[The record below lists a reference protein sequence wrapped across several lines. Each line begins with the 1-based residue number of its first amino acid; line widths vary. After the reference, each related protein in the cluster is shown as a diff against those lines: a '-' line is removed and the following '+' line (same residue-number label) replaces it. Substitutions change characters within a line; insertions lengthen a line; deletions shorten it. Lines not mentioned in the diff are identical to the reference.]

1 MTTDPAATTDP
12 ALRIPPAI
20 RARLHGIEAELR
32 PTPQRVPL
40 AGGRPALY
48 VVDARIG
55 ARVRPRSVRRSRPI
69 LSLRFGAVAGVV
81 SLVTLATIMG
91 LTATGGGMPSSAG
104 PSGSTSTPPAAVGST
119 TPSGGPTGSG
129 VLGAPGSL
137 SPGRPVPAPG
147 TAPLGYPSL
156 VDIQV
161 IRVAEQARRAASNLL
176 RSDCVAKESGIDP
189 LIVKKLMTTALA
201 RKLDHGWV
209 DADHQMLIARDSID
223 AAQAFGGTILVESAE
238 ETWVIARDDTG
249 VLAIQLD
256 DAPTTADR
264 RAWWPALVLRPV
276 ACR

>member
-1 MTTDPAATTDP
+1 MTTDP

-69 LSLRFGAVAGVV
+69 LSLRFGALAGVV

-91 LTATGGGMPSSAG
+91 LTATGGGMPSAAG
-104 PSGSTSTPPAAVGST
+104 PSDSGSAQPVAAGST

-129 VLGAPGSL
+129 ALGAPGSFL
-137 SPGRPVPAPG
+137 PGPVLPPG
-147 TAPLGYPSL
+147 TPPLGYPSL

-176 RSDCVAKESGIDP
+176 RSDCVAKEPGIDP
-189 LIVKKLMTTALA
+189 LIVKKLVGTALV
-201 RKLDHGWV
+201 RKIDHGWV
-209 DADHQMLIARDSID
+209 DGDHQMLIARDSID
-223 AAQAFGGTILVESAE
+223 AAQAFGGTILVESAD
-238 ETWVIARDDTG
+238 ETWVIARDDSG
-249 VLAIQLD
+249 LLAIQLD
-256 DAPTTADR
+256 HVPTIADR
-264 RAWWPALVLRPV
+264 RAWWSVLVLRPI

>member
-1 MTTDPAATTDP
+1 MTTDP

-48 VVDARIG
+48 VVDARIA

-69 LSLRFGAVAGVV
+69 LSRRFGALAGVV

-104 PSGSTSTPPAAVGST
+104 PSGSGSARPGAAGSA
-119 TPSGGPTGSG
+119 TPSGGLTGGPNGSAAPS
-129 VLGAPGSL
+129 APGNSL
-137 SPGRPVPAPG
+137 PGRVLPPG
-147 TAPLGYPSL
+147 TPPLGYPSL

-161 IRVAEQARRAASNLL
+161 IRVAEQARRAATNLL
-176 RSDCVAKESGIDP
+176 RSDCVAKESGLDP
-189 LIVKKLMTTALA
+189 LVVKKLITTA
-201 RKLDHGWV
+201 RVGKIDHGWL

-223 AAQAFGGTILVESAE
+223 AAQAFGGTILVESAD

-249 VLAIQLD
+249 LLAIKLD
-256 DAPTTADR
+256 DVPTIADR
-264 RAWWPALVLRPV
+264 RAWWSVLVLRPV
-276 ACR
+276 AC